1 MKLVAGLGNPGAKY
15 RGTRHNV
22 GFDVLDLVAARHGLV
37 FESAPADAMLARW
50 RIGAD
55 VVLLVKPL
63 GFMNTSGGPIA
74 AVSQYYRVAL
84 ADVVVVCDDVNLPI
98 GRLRARA
105 TGSEGGHN
113 GLRSIADTFGTVD
126 YARIRVGIG
135 RGDTRRDMADYV
147 LARFDDEE
155 RPEVDAAIART
166 ADAVET
172 WAREGLAVVM
182 NTFNRADVGRAEGKP
197 GHDTKTNGH
206 D

>member
-1 MKLVAGLGNPGAKY
+1 VAL
-15 RGTRHNV
+15 
-22 GFDVLDLVAARHGLV
+22 
-37 FESAPADAMLARW
+37 LAR
-50 RIGAD
+50 G
-55 VVLLVKPL
+55 LLGGVFVFLDTPRGL
-63 GFMNTSGGPIA
+63 NPPRAGPIA